1 MEEAVFL
8 CSHQCRRKIG
18 RMEEYITCRM
28 CDAARATS
36 AAPTYF
42 PPVRILKKILVDGG
56 FGETNNPSNAAWDHY
71 DTKKF
76 ISKTD
81 QALWVNIGTGTLPPE
96 SSRTVPPRPFWTMFV
111 PESLLDIVHLTKDL
125 QKIATDSE
133 KVGREMQKLAKEAR
147 EDRLRFW
154 RFSANNGLHEIE
166 LDAYEQLEKIEAL
179 THRYL
184 EVPNV
189 AARLRT
195 TAQALAASCRHR
207 RKESQAATERE
218 YPFLRPSPRAIII
231 GESAYEEALVTPTT
245 DEMPALA
252 GRSEP
257 TVEGSDTN
265 VTPRPTTV
273 ELDQPGPVIE
283 PEADRREV
291 GAQFLASSTGSPS
304 SKKPRRRS
312 TLPAR
317 FEHEGDMWGLDG
329 VR

>member
-1 MEEAVFL
+1 MEDAVFL
-8 CSHQCRRKIG
+8 CSHECRKEISRT
-18 RMEEYITCRM
+18 EEYITCKM

-71 DTKKF
+71 DTKNF

-96 SSRTVPPRPFWTMFV
+96 SSRTAPPRPFWAMFV
-111 PESLLDIVHLTKDL
+111 PESLLNIVHLTRDL

-133 KVGREMQKLAKEAR
+133 KVGREMQRLAKEAR
-147 EDRLRFW
+147 DDRLRFW

-166 LDAYEQLEKIEAL
+166 LDAYEQLEKIETL

-184 EVPNV
+184 EIPDVV
-189 AARLRT
+189 ARLRT
-195 TAQALAASCRHR
+195 TAEALAASCRDR

-218 YPFLRPSPRAIII
+218 HPFLKPLPHAIIM
-231 GESAYEEALVTPTT
+231 GESTYEELLVTPTT

-265 VTPRPTTV
+265 VTPRTTTI
-273 ELDQPGPVIE
+273 ELNQPGPVVE
-283 PEADRREV
+283 PEVDRREM

-304 SKKPRRRS
+304 SKPQQRS
-312 TLPAR
+312 ALPAGL
-317 FEHEGDMWGLDG
+317 EHEGDMCLDG

>member
-8 CSHQCRRKIG
+8 CSHQCRKKIS
-18 RMEEYITCRM
+18 RAEEYITCKM
-28 CDAARATS
+28 CDAARATT

-71 DTKKF
+71 DTKNF

-81 QALWVNIGTGTLPPE
+81 QALWVNIGTRTPPG

-111 PESLLDIVHLTKDL
+111 PEYLLNIVHLTRDL

-166 LDAYEQLEKIEAL
+166 LDDYEQLERIETL
-179 THRYL
+179 THSYL
-184 EVPNV
+184 EIPDV

-195 TAQALAASCRHR
+195 TAQALAASCRQK

-218 YPFLRPSPRAIII
+218 YPFLRPSPRAVIT

-257 TVEGSDTN
+257 TVEGSDAN

-273 ELDQPGPVIE
+273 ELDQPGPLIE
-283 PEADRREV
+283 PEVDRQGV
-291 GAQFLASSTGSPS
+291 GAQFLASSTGSPP
-304 SKKPRRRS
+304 SKKPWRRS
-312 TLPAR
+312 TLPPR
-317 FEHEGDMWGLDG
+317 FGHESDMWGLDE

>member
-1 MEEAVFL
+1 MEEPVFL
-8 CSHQCRRKIG
+8 CSHQCRKKIS
-18 RMEEYITCRM
+18 RTEEYITCKM

-42 PPVRILKKILVDGG
+42 PPMRILKKILVDGG

-76 ISKTD
+76 ISETD

-96 SSRTVPPRPFWTMFV
+96 SSTTVPPRPFWTMFV
-111 PESLLDIVHLTKDL
+111 PKYFLNIVHLARDL

-133 KVGREMQKLAKEAR
+133 KVGRGMQRLAKEAR

-166 LDAYEQLEKIEAL
+166 LDAYEQLERIETL
-179 THRYL
+179 THSYL
-184 EVPNV
+184 EIPDV

-218 YPFLRPSPRAIII
+218 FPFLRPSPRDIVT

-257 TVEGSDTN
+257 TVEGSDAN

-273 ELDQPGPVIE
+273 ELDQPMPVIE
-283 PEADRREV
+283 PDADRRGM
-291 GAQFLASSTGSPS
+291 GAQFLASSTGSPPS
-304 SKKPRRRS
+304 NKPRRRS

-317 FEHEGDMWGLDG
+317 LHHEGDIWGLDEI
-329 VR
+329 R